1 LERNF
6 LVKGLLNKTL
16 TYLRGKFPNIKRYF
30 SMKLQVLFGVYAC
43 ILPFQLQAEES
54 SREKPAIPRLEKR
67 PDDRRKD
74 GEKDGETRRRPE
86 GHQDMFGMMDKNR
99 DGVITPEEFFAAPR
113 LANMPQQQRDKFFAR
128 IDLDGDGKVTAEE
141 IRKMRQETHNR
152 KMREL
157 RDLDMDKS
165 GGLNF
170 EEFSQGK
177 FFSQLPEEKRKQI
190 FARMDTNSDGQITAE
205 DRPKGPGF
213 HPEHREERKKFDNRP
228 AGGQAPSAAE

>member
-1 LERNF
+1 LGRNF
-6 LVKGLLNKTL
+6 LVNGLLNKTL

-113 LANMPQQQRDKFFAR
+113 LASMPQQQRDKFFAR

-213 HPEHREERKKFDNRP
+213 HPEHREERKKFDKRP